1 MEKKTYVI
9 WDEEVMHGV
18 VTAESHDELKLK
30 IVSLL
35 DGIREEISSIQLLP
49 ELDDFNESWFSVFY
63 NEDAE
68 NDEEEF
74 SIQRVEI
81 I

>member
-30 IVSLL
+30 IVALL

-49 ELDDFNESWFSVFY
+49 ELDDFNQSWVLNSY
-63 NEDAE
+63 
-68 NDEEEF
+68 
-74 SIQRVEI
+74 R
-81 I
+81 

>member
-9 WDEEVMHGV
+9 WDSEVMYGV
-18 VTAESHDELKLK
+18 VTAENNDELKLK
-30 IVSLL
+30 IVALL
-35 DGIREEISSIQLLP
+35 DGIREEISLIQLLP
-49 ELDDFNESWFSVFY
+49 ELDDFNESWINVFY

-68 NDEEEF
+68 DDDEEF
-74 SIQRVEI
+74 SIQRVNI